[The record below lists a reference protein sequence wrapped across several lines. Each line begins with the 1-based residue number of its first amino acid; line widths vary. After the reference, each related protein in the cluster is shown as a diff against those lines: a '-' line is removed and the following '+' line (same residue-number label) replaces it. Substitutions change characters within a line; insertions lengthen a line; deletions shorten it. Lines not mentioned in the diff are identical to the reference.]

1 MVAFAI
7 EKKVVSAGSKITSG
21 QHDFSSLSAQTQL
34 YAMEYFDQSGTTR
47 IVVIKTVIP
56 LSSDKFA
63 MMSFRGKVLT
73 LFKSQIL
80 GWEPVLVLDEDPY
93 PAGWWEAPVAGEN
106 EVLN

>member
-1 MVAFAI
+1 MVAFPV
-7 EKKVVSAGSKITSG
+7 EKKVVSAGAKITSG
-21 QHDFSSLSAQTQL
+21 QRAPFSAPAQTQL

-56 LSSDKFA
+56 LSSDRFA

-80 GWEPVLVLDEDPY
+80 GWEPVLTLDEDPY
-93 PAGWWEAPVAGEN
+93 PAGWWEPPVAGEN
-106 EVLN
+106 EVRN